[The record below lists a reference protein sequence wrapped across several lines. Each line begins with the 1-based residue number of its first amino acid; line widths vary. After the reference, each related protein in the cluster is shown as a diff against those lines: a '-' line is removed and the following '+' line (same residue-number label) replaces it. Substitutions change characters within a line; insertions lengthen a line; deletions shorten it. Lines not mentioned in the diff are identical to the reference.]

1 MAMRVI
7 VKYTAGG
14 ISIYAA
20 NGMGIAKVGDQSL
33 SGGSMSRQKA
43 DLIRRL
49 YDDGGEYDMERFF
62 RSWIA
67 LKMLRMT
74 RITSDKVMENQLK
87 EIRAVLLP
95 DEVKVLKDGE

>member
-1 MAMRVI
+1 MAMKI
-7 VKYTAGG
+7 LVKHTPGG
-14 ISIYAA
+14 ISMYAS
-20 NGMGIAKVGDQSL
+20 NGIGIAKVGDQTL

-43 DLIRRL
+43 DLIRNL
-49 YDDGGEYDMERFF
+49 YEDGAEYDMENFF

-87 EIRAVLLP
+87 E
-95 DEVKVLKDGE
+95 LKAILCPERILS